1 VVRALGNHIIITID
15 GMRTVDYTEFDAG
28 ILKRGLIGLQVHSG
42 SGIEV
47 WFRNLQ
53 IREI

>member
-1 VVRALGNHIIITID
+1 
-15 GMRTVDYTEFDAG
+15 MRTVDYTEFEPG
-28 ILKRGLIGLQVHSG
+28 ILKRGLIGLQVHAG

-53 IREI
+53 IREIGS